1 MVLVWSPPLRRLF
14 PYRVQIALPDII
26 ILRTL
31 KESLV
36 EKMSFVNKYSVLAF
50 WCLVLI
56 IFISV
61 LLLNSSG
68 LSKPFKYPGAQVAD
82 DADNATR
89 QPEQLNIVFLYCGR
103 WNFLRI
109 QLPYLYRDLRKNGG
123 VIDRVQLTMIGYNK
137 ITLDKLIN
145 FTEAA
150 NSILME
156 EVFSFHF
163 MGYIPYT
170 QPGKSKHN
178 QALYEKVEEI
188 TRNPFIRLFKL
199 DDDLVYIH
207 PKAFINM
214 ISMKKSDCGFHY
226 FNIAGSNWRCSW
238 LHQKYGVYKGL
249 NPKNLTFQYDPYAEC
264 GWRRLDCAKLTLQT
278 FLQLHYQS
286 QLERYFFDVEHLTD
300 RKHFSINDYNI
311 MLDNYTDALNMKKML
326 ESGPHEEDDELVLF
340 LAGYFEHTTYPPCVI
355 GKSLVVHFGY
365 HTVNRQLVKAGY
377 LEKFED
383 LVKKTKQSFHLPSE
397 LWQLLEY

>member
-1 MVLVWSPPLRRLF
+1 
-14 PYRVQIALPDII
+14 
-26 ILRTL
+26 
-31 KESLV
+31 
-36 EKMSFVNKYSVLAF
+36 MSFANKYSVLAF

-61 LLLNSSG
+61 LLLLNSSG
-68 LSKPFKYPGAQVAD
+68 SSKQLKYPGAQVAD
-82 DADNATR
+82 DAADNAAR
-89 QPEQLNIVFLYCGR
+89 PERSNIVFLYCGR
-103 WNFLRI
+103 WHFLRI

-123 VIDRVQLTMIGYNK
+123 VIDKVQLMMVGYNK

-163 MGYIPYT
+163 MGYIPYS
-170 QPGKSKHN
+170 QSGKSTQKYN

-188 TRNPFIRLFKL
+188 TRNPFTRFFKL
-199 DDDLVYIH
+199 DDDVVYIH
-207 PKAFINM
+207 PKAFVNM

-226 FNIAGSNWRCSW
+226 FNIAGLNWRCSW
-238 LHQKYGVYKGL
+238 IHQKYGVYKGL
-249 NPKNLTFQYDPYAEC
+249 NPKNLTFQYDPYAKC
-264 GWRRLDCAKLTLQT
+264 GWKRLDCAKLTLQT
-278 FLQLHYQS
+278 FLQLHNQS

-300 RKHFSINDYNI
+300 RKRFSINGY
-311 MLDNYTDALNMKKML
+311 MFDNYTDALIMKKML
-326 ESGPHEEDDELVLF
+326 ESGPHKEGDELF

-355 GKSLVVHFGY
+355 GKALVVHFGY
-365 HTVNRQLVKAGY
+365 HTVNKNLVKEGY
-377 LEKFED
+377 LKKFED
-383 LVKKTKQSFHLPSE
+383 LVKKTKQSFYLPSE